1 MINSDLNVGG
11 IYRAF
16 IVTVGGDIRIYIPGL
31 TSLTAGS
38 NAPVN
43 EDGTI
48 NKESYEDN
56 KNSLPKPIWCLPN
69 LEAKQHD
76 EVHPCWVTFENGDSK
91 RPIIMGFLGKGIKYH
106 ASSSD
111 TSGAN
116 NSSGSIT
123 SGGTYIGSGTTGIEN
138 ADYVFKKLISAGASI
153 GGAIAVLGMLYEE
166 GRNFDPTNVN
176 SIGAT
181 GICQWLG
188 NRLNRLKNGGKL
200 NGQDW
205 NKPDNYL
212 DLGTQV
218 NYFIFEIKNNG
229 HGNSSKVNW
238 DDICKEYSSETEVTN
253 LLFKLVRYYE
263 IPLTATSESGLSGN
277 IKLNYEE
284 AKRKTIEWWNIFKN
298 GTIKNNQYVENIT
311 ISSKGYAWPVP
322 GYNYITSYYG
332 SRNSGFHYG
341 IDISG
346 TDILGAQI
354 IATKSG
360 IIRINA
366 WNEGGYGWWVA
377 IEHDNG
383 VYSRYGHMKQQST
396 IQVGTHVNQGD
407 VIGYVGSTGYSTGPH
422 LHFEIR
428 PNNSPD
434 NPLNY
439 VNKP

>member
-11 IYRAF
+11 IHRAF

-31 TSLTAGS
+31 TSLIAGS

-106 ASSSD
+106 ASSSGG
-111 TSGAN
+111 SVS
-116 NSSGSIT
+116 SSGGS
-123 SGGTYIGSGTTGIEN
+123 SSGTYIGPGTTGIEN
-138 ADYVFKKLISAGASI
+138 ADFVFKKLIAAGASI
-153 GGAIAVLGMLYEE
+153 GGAIAVLGLLYEE
-166 GRNFDPTNVN
+166 TRIVDPTKVN
-176 SIGAT
+176 EIGAT
-181 GICQWLG
+181 GICQWYNG
-188 NRLNRLKNGGKL
+188 RLTRLKNGGKS
-200 NGQDW
+200 NGETW

-212 DLGTQV
+212 DLETQV

-238 DDICKEYSSETEVTN
+238 NDICKEYSSETEVTD
-253 LLFKLVRYYE
+253 LFFRLVRYYG
-263 IPLTATSESGLSGN
+263 IPFLATSESGIPS
-277 IKLNYEE
+277 KLKANYEE

-298 GTIKNNQYVENIT
+298 GKIENGQYIENVN

-332 SRNSGFHYG
+332 DRNGDHYG

-346 TDILGAQI
+346 TNIFGAQI

-383 VYSRYGHMKQQST
+383 VYSRYGHMKEQST
-396 IQVGTHVNQGD
+396 IQVGTRVNQGD
-407 VIGYVGSTGYSTGPH
+407 VIGYVGSTGRSTGPH

-428 PNNSPD
+428 PNNSPV